1 MKGQPKIRINKL
13 RTWQGEQ
20 YS

>member
-13 RTWQGEQ
+13 RTCQGEQ